1 MKIKVAT
8 EVIEIEKVE
17 VEISEDL
24 RKKLRHKVE
33 RQNESQ
39 VVLHCRMHFDS
50 SFTLVRIWP
59 STILLPK
66 VGGPV
71 AKLQHAI
78 NIPMYPTWLKVS
90 PSPYLFTLIF
100 EGLPKDCDVFDFIE
114 HIPEEG
120 GFICRDIL
128 RNASDVYYI
137 DL

>member
-1 MKIKVAT
+1 MKTTMTT
-8 EVIEIEKVE
+8 EIVEIEKVE

-33 RQNESQ
+33 RRNESQ
-39 VVLHCRMHFDS
+39 VVVHCCMHFES
-50 SFTLVRIWP
+50 AFSLVRIWP

-78 NIPMYPTWLKVS
+78 NIPIYPTWLKVS
-90 PSPYLFTLIF
+90 PSPYWFTLIF
-100 EGLPKDCDVFDFIE
+100 EGLPKDCKAFDLIE

-120 GFICRDIL
+120 GFVCRDIP
-128 RNASDVYYI
+128 RNTSDVYYI

>member
-100 EGLPKDCDVFDFIE
+100 EGLPKDCDAFDFIE